1 MFQGRL
7 RRLSHER
14 TNLIELRMRGRCLGV
29 GGRSGT
35 TASFKPF
42 VLIGGFHGRIES
54 ADASATVDAVAKLT
68 RQNAELAARPPAIA
82 QMETEAF
89 RVQQQAIA
97 DSLGVQSGVA
107 DMADLACVIGT
118 IIPRGATVMP

>member
-1 MFQGRL
+1 MIAVQSGYAPDTGTALQTATISECRY
-7 RRLSHER
+7 
-14 TNLIELRMRGRCLGV
+14 RGGACPA
-29 GGRSGT
+29 T